1 MSYLLEK
8 AKEKVKKLETE
19 LDELQYLMSSDVE
32 NNIVCE
38 LPKLKETIKK
48 VEFLTD
54 KLNNAKQK
62 LAKLEKLD
70 AEGLDKVA
78 ADMKIILK
86 HTTAVEDKYNCRSV
100 KFMFSTVEFLDN
112 HISKSL
118 AEKLRNYIITKIH
131 APVCSIV
138 GNSKPELEPMPVE
151 YEYHLITDDL
161 RETRQRELAELKKYR
176 DLWVDYAYAKPSTK
190 WERFKGK
197 FKTLKSA

>member
-8 AKEKVKKLETE
+8 EKEKVKKLETE
-19 LDELQYLMSSDVE
+19 LDELQHLMSFEVE
-32 NNIVCE
+32 NDIVCE
-38 LPKLKETIKK
+38 IPELEETIKK

-54 KLNNAKQK
+54 KLSNAKQK

-78 ADMKIILK
+78 ADMKIILN
-86 HTTAVEDKYNCRSV
+86 HTTAVEDKYKCRSV
-100 KFMFSTVEFLDN
+100 KFMFSIVEFLDK

-118 AEKLRNYIITKIH
+118 AKKLRNYTITKIH

-151 YEYHLITDDL
+151 YDYPITDYL
-161 RETRQRELAELKKYR
+161 RETHQRELAELKKYR
-176 DLWVDYAYAKPSTK
+176 DLWVDYAYAKPSR